1 MTCVEWKGEEMT
13 RRLYTRIAWA
23 ASLVLVSLACT
34 SCIVIHSGDWDGARY
49 EKEVELSAPLAAG
62 SSFAAETRDGSIK
75 IQGMETN
82 DCKVVA
88 KIVAHAGTAERAQEL
103 AEQVQVKLEP
113 AGAGLKVMTEG
124 PRTMGN
130 MWYSVSLDVTVP
142 VQTSLTLGTND
153 GAVRITSVTGD
164 VEARTSDGS
173 IETEALKGNVR
184 LRTVDGSITG
194 TRLDA
199 GTLDL
204 HTNDGS
210 VKISDASAKVCTA
223 KTSDG
228 DITVTDVR
236 ADSIAADTGDGAI
249 RCQRIAAGRV
259 DCHTSD
265 GSIHIDYAQDA
276 PKAPAVT
283 ATTSGGGITFT
294 APPGLSAAIDAS
306 TDDGSIHTSLP
317 ITVEGKVGKSL
328 TGKVGAGEGKIRLR
342 THDGSITIR

>member
-1 MTCVEWKGEEMT
+1 MT
-13 RRLYTRIAWA
+13 RGLYTRVAVA
-23 ASLVLVSLACT
+23 ASLASMLFACT

-82 DCKVVA
+82 DCKVMA
-88 KIVAHAGTAERAQEL
+88 KIVAHAGTAERAREL
-103 AEQVQVKLEP
+103 AEQVQVRLEP
-113 AGAGLKVMTEG
+113 AGAGLKVVTEG
-124 PRTMGN
+124 PRTMGST
-130 MWYSVSLDVTVP
+130 WYSVSLDVKVP
-142 VQTSLTLGTND
+142 VQTSLNLGTND
-153 GAVRITSVTGD
+153 GSVRIAGVTGD
-164 VEARTSDGS
+164 VEARTSDGG
-173 IETEALKGNVR
+173 IEVEALKGNVR
-184 LRTVDGSITG
+184 LRTSDGSITG
-194 TRLDA
+194 TGLDA

-204 HTNDGS
+204 HTNDGRI
-210 VKISDASAKVCTA
+210 KISDASAKACTA

-228 DITVTDVR
+228 EITLMDVR
-236 ADSIAADTGDGAI
+236 AESIAADTGDGTI
-249 RCQRIAAGRV
+249 RCEHIAAGRL

-265 GSIHIDYAQDA
+265 GSIHIDYAPDA
-276 PKAPAVT
+276 PKAPTVT

-294 APPGLSAAIDAS
+294 APPELSAAIDAS

-328 TGKVGAGEGKIRLR
+328 TGKVGGGEGKIHLR